1 MGSLSHSRNEAV
13 PTMSSKQRLLATMK
27 EVMPPTPR
35 RDVPR
40 NLKNYFLCLLRKG
53 DRWNETQDSPELM
66 PQHLA
71 FLREQLETRRF
82 LLTGPVLPSQ
92 DQDQNDD
99 LVGITILAAE
109 NLEEAQAI
117 ANQDPGAQAGRLKME
132 VRPVLL
138 PSLDAVRVE
147 Y

>member
-1 MGSLSHSRNEAV
+1 
-13 PTMSSKQRLLATMK
+13 MSSKQRLLATMK
-27 EVMPPTPR
+27 EAMPPTPR

-71 FLREQLETRRF
+71 FLRQQLETRRF
-82 LLTGPVLPSQ
+82 LLTGPVL
-92 DQDQNDD
+92 DQNDD
-99 LVGITILAAE
+99 LVGITILTAE
-109 NLEEAQAI
+109 SLEEAQAI
-117 ANQDPGAQAGRLKME
+117 SNQDPGAQAGRLKIE

-138 PSLDAVRVE
+138 PSLDKVQAE